1 MRHSSVPRV
10 EVTNRQRMIPISTD
24 GLQRFAEVASALVCK
39 HKQRRSHMKSL
50 RVISVLVVSDR
61 RMAQLHKQFCGISGP
76 TDVLTFHHGEIVISV
91 HTAAR
96 QARVFG
102 NSLRGEIQ
110 LYLLHGLLHLAGY
123 DDDDPGE
130 CMEMH
135 QLQEKLLATLHHP
148 SA

>member
-39 HKQRRSHMKSL
+39 HKRRSSPMESL

-61 RMAQLHKQFCGISGP
+61 RMAELHKQFCGISGA
-76 TDVLTFHHGEIVISV
+76 TDVLTFHHGEIVISA
-91 HTAAR
+91 HTALR

-102 NSLRGEIQ
+102 NSLRSEIQ
-110 LYLLHGLLHLAGY
+110 LYLLHGLLHLAGFN
-123 DDDDPGE
+123 DNDPGE
-130 CMEMH
+130 RKKMH
-135 QLQEKLLATLHHP
+135 QLQEKLLATLRHP

>member
-1 MRHSSVPRV
+1 
-10 EVTNRQRMIPISTD
+10 
-24 GLQRFAEVASALVCK
+24 
-39 HKQRRSHMKSL
+39 MKSL

-102 NSLRGEIQ
+102 NSLCGEIQ